1 MLEQAILP
9 KKGRLTLKEKEVEG
23 SEEFISMKRRHSAVE
38 SAINALE
45 NHGLNMCPD
54 HGIFG
59 VQALCCAGGA
69 GKEYP
74 EPG

>member
-23 SEEFISMKRRHSAVE
+23 SEEFISMKRRPSAVE

-45 NHGLNMCPD
+45 NHGLDMCPD
-54 HGIFG
+54 PGIFG
-59 VQALCCAGGA
+59 F
-69 GKEYP
+69 KR
-74 EPG
+74 